1 MSMDRIG
8 FDTDVSQS
16 VQSDIAGIVSRL
28 EALMSQRDADV
39 AQAMSDFQM
48 DGASD
53 EYAHVETRWKNASNE
68 VRGII
73 DLVKTTL
80 SENDQTATNTQSKT
94 RTAITNIG

>member
-1 MSMDRIG
+1 
-8 FDTDVSQS
+8 
-16 VQSDIAGIVSRL
+16 
-28 EALMSQRDADV
+28 
-39 AQAMSDFQM
+39 M

-68 VRGII
+68 VRSII

-80 SENDQTATNTQSKT
+80 SENDQTAFNTQSKT